1 MALARLILLLC
12 CLLAATPALADDISV
27 AGRSV
32 VRVVVIA
39 FEEGEVVDFGHG
51 SGFAVA
57 PNRIVTNAHVVALA
71 AQYPDNVA
79 VGVVPSEGS
88 QSYRA
93 RLVAIDPARD
103 LALLELDQGSVTPI
117 PLFTGPLEDGMAVAA
132 LGYPGNV
139 DLATAQSAEDY
150 INPLPPTRSAG
161 IFSNVRPINGIT
173 TLLHTADIARGHS
186 GGPLLDQCGR
196 VIGVNTLIT
205 RGEDGDSP
213 FAFAVANRELAAF
226 LREAN
231 QPFPTV
237 ASECISMADRLS
249 RDRDR
254 LSAEE
259 RARLARMSAQDRE
272 SGLARERALIAVEE
286 SRETRLGIAVLL
298 LVLSLLVFGAAGIL
312 FLKDR
317 QKHALPLAGIGALL
331 LAGAVIVFFTRP
343 SRFDAIA
350 DQEPA
355 AKSDT
360 PAGADRFVGR
370 NLCTLVQDRSR
381 VTVSAAQDVQ
391 LDWSPSG
398 CVNGRTQY
406 ARNGDTWTRILV
418 PAEEQAVSVHEF
430 RPTEGEY
437 VVTRY
442 LLNSQSMERVR
453 GLRQGVEVKTCT
465 ADPEDRTILADQLR
479 DISAI
484 LPRVPNER
492 LVYSCVN
499 QGAAPAEGEPKA

>member
-1 MALARLILLLC
+1 MTPARLLLLLFV
-12 CLLAATPALADDISV
+12 LLLGGPAHADDISV

-71 AQYPDNVA
+71 AQYPENVV

-88 QSYRA
+88 KSYRA
-93 RLVAIDPARD
+93 NLLSIDPARD
-103 LALLELDQGSVTPI
+103 LALLELSEGAVTPI
-117 PLFTGPLEDGMAVAA
+117 PLFTGRLDDGAAVAA

-161 IFSNVRPINGIT
+161 IFSNVRPINGIV

-213 FAFAVANRELAAF
+213 FAFAVSNRELVTF
-226 LREAN
+226 LRQAN
-231 QPFPTV
+231 QPFQSVTN
-237 ASECISMADRLS
+237 ECISMADRLE

-254 LSAEE
+254 LNAEE
-259 RARLARMSAQDRE
+259 RARLARLSAEDRE
-272 SGLARERALIAVEE
+272 SALARERALIAIEE
-286 SRETRLGIAVLL
+286 GRETRIGIAVLL
-298 LVLSLLVFGAAGIL
+298 LVLSLLAFGGAGIL
-312 FLKDR
+312 TLKDR
-317 QKHALPLAGIGALL
+317 PRQALPLAGIGAILL
-331 LAGAVIVFFTRP
+331 IAAVYVFFTRP
-343 SRFDAIA
+343 SRADALA
-350 DQEPA
+350 EPEPPAKAEA
-355 AKSDT
+355 ASK
-360 PAGADRFVGR
+360 GGQGHIGR
-370 NLCTLVQDRSR
+370 NLCTLVPDRSR

-391 LDWSPSG
+391 LDWSSSG

-406 ARNGDTWTRILV
+406 ARNGDHWSRILV
-418 PAEEQAVSVHEF
+418 PAQEQAVSVLEF
-430 RPTEGEY
+430 RPDAGEY

-442 LLNSQSMERVR
+442 LLDAQSMERVR
-453 GLRQGVEVKTCT
+453 GMRQGVEVKTCT
-465 ADPEDRTILADQLR
+465 SDPEARTILADQLR
-479 DISAI
+479 DIQAI

-492 LVYSCVN
+492 LVYSCRN
-499 QGAAPAEGEPKA
+499 QGPVPAEG

>member
-205 RGEDGDSP
+205 RGQDGDSP

-259 RARLARMSAQDRE
+259 RARLARISAQDRE
-272 SGLARERALIAVEE
+272 SGLARERAPPE
-286 SRETRLGIAVLL
+286 SC
-298 LVLSLLVFGAAGIL
+298 S
-312 FLKDR
+312 
-317 QKHALPLAGIGALL
+317 
-331 LAGAVIVFFTRP
+331 
-343 SRFDAIA
+343 
-350 DQEPA
+350 
-355 AKSDT
+355 
-360 PAGADRFVGR
+360 
-370 NLCTLVQDRSR
+370 
-381 VTVSAAQDVQ
+381 
-391 LDWSPSG
+391 
-398 CVNGRTQY
+398 
-406 ARNGDTWTRILV
+406 
-418 PAEEQAVSVHEF
+418 
-430 RPTEGEY
+430 
-437 VVTRY
+437 
-442 LLNSQSMERVR
+442 
-453 GLRQGVEVKTCT
+453 
-465 ADPEDRTILADQLR
+465 
-479 DISAI
+479 
-484 LPRVPNER
+484 
-492 LVYSCVN
+492 
-499 QGAAPAEGEPKA
+499 